1 MSHWVLFLYL
11 LQLDEEIEILQST
24 GLKNQAHTL
33 KLSRLMVRA
42 KEPSQKTKL
51 LRLLRHGD
59 LPCRRLFLDY
69 HGLRLIH
76 GWMTDAQQMVKIN
89 KNFGLAR

>member
-1 MSHWVLFLYL
+1 M
-11 LQLDEEIEILQST
+11 LQLDEEIETLLTT

-42 KEPSQKTKL
+42 KETLQRIHLLTL
-51 LRLLRHGD
+51 LREGEM
-59 LPCRRLFLDY
+59 PCRRLFLDY

-76 GWMTDAQQMVKIN
+76 GWMTDVPHSVKVETKIDN
-89 KNFGLAR
+89 IR

>member
-1 MSHWVLFLYL
+1 METL
-11 LQLDEEIEILQST
+11 LTT

-42 KEPSQKTKL
+42 KETLQRIKL
-51 LRLLRHGD
+51 LNLLREGE

-76 GWMTDAQQMVKIN
+76 GWMTDEPQNVKTEKKTENI
-89 KNFGLAR
+89 R

>member
-1 MSHWVLFLYL
+1 MDV
-11 LQLDEEIEILQST
+11 DEEIDMLGVT

-42 KEPSQKTKL
+42 NEPPQKTKL
-51 LRLLRHGD
+51 LRMLRRGE

-76 GWMTDAQQMVKIN
+76 GWMMDAQQLCKMGPKYET
-89 KNFGLAR
+89 LR